1 MYNKFLKTAVFA
13 LVGVCLT
20 SSCVG
25 SFSMFNKL
33 LNWNKDATG
42 NKFLNELLFIVISPA
57 YAFCGVADV
66 FVLNTIEFWTGSNP
80 LANNVGK
87 TKSVMGSDGR
97 LYAVTYLKDGYEIKD
112 DNGEKVE
119 FTFNKSDKTWSMVK
133 DGNKVTLLKVKDNN
147 TAQIYLKN
155 GRTMDVALNNQ
166 GLYEARMAV
175 NEGTYFAAR

>member
-97 LYAVTYLKDGYEIKD
+97 LYAVTYWKDGDEIKE

-119 FTFNKSDKTWSMVK
+119 FTFNKSDKTCSMVK